1 MSAEVAGPSG
11 MRLTDEQRLDWLQL
25 LRTESIGP
33 KTFRRLIN
41 LHGGAAA
48 ALDAIPGI
56 AAQRGRK
63 IAIASRDDCARE
75 LDVLREN
82 GASMLALGE
91 TDYPS
96 ALRAIDAAPP
106 LISLKGKVEILQRP
120 MVAIIGSRN
129 ASAAGLAFTERL
141 ARDLAAA
148 GFVIVSGLA
157 RGVDARAHRS
167 TLGTGTVAALAGGLD
182 RIYPREHEA
191 LAEQVAET
199 GVLMS
204 EMPMGWEPRGRDF
217 PRRNRIVS
225 GLSLG
230 TVVIE
235 AARNSG
241 SLITARFAAEQG
253 REVFAVPGSP
263 LDPRAEGTNALLREG
278 ATLCTRA
285 QDVIEALLPIIGKD
299 FGPPDLMRE
308 QPVPPREPMWDEWEA
323 DDEASVPSVDQ
334 SLELDEPPQ
343 KHFAVSPARV
353 AGPDIRAHV
362 VELMGPSPV
371 SVDDLVRAADLSV
384 AEVQGTLLDLELQGC
399 LERHPGGMVSLIQA

>member
-1 MSAEVAGPSG
+1 

-41 LHGGAAA
+41 SHGGAGA
-48 ALDAIPGI
+48 ALAAIPGI

-75 LDVLREN
+75 LETIRQN
-82 GASMLALGE
+82 GASLIALGE
-91 TDYPS
+91 PDYP
-96 ALRAIDAAPP
+96 ATLRAIDAAPP
-106 LISLKGKVEILQRP
+106 LLAVKGRIEIMQRP
-120 MVAIIGSRN
+120 LVAIIGSRN

-141 ARDLAAA
+141 SRDLAAA

-191 LAEQVAET
+191 LSEQVTQT
-199 GVLMS
+199 GLLVS

-225 GLSLG
+225 GLTLG

-253 REVFAVPGSP
+253 REVFAVPRSP

-299 FGPPDLMRE
+299 FGQPDLLRE
-308 QPVPPREPMWDEWEA
+308 QPMPPREPMWEEWEA
-323 DDEASVPSVDQ
+323 DDEASVPAVDR

-343 KHFAVSPARV
+343 RSFSFSQARPAV
-353 AGPDIRAHV
+353 PDIRAHV

-371 SVDDLVRAADLSV
+371 SVDDLVRATELSV